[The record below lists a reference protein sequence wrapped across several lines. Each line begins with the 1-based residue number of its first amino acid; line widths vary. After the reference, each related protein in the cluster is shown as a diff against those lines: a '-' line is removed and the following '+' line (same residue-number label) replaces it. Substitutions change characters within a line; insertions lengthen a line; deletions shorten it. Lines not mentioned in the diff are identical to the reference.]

1 MKNSTSKLSPAKLN
15 NATGKTLE
23 KTHMLPNSQ
32 QKAREICHVYHMKL
46 RSGLIIRKEACY
58 FEKESTKKYSQKSRR
73 KHERYFSAAVRNG
86 LPGLV
91 GLKGASFKASGEP
104 LNIESTKE
112 ISPVEISHASLSTF
126 NDQSVSFKVLKD
138 GRYVINVEDSGKFE
152 ENDKM
157 LLRYYESPRSSSES
171 GDGVDGKLL
180 MVDMSPVK
188 DKDIRLHANE
198 QNHCVKLEKC
208 QAPLPPAVFFVVH
221 QKASDYVSFECK
233 NQPGTYIGV
242 KDNQLALLEGEKNDD
257 ENIMFK
263 LSKQEECGSWV
274 E

>member
-1 MKNSTSKLSPAKLN
+1 MKYSTSKISSAKLN
-15 NATGKTLE
+15 NATGKSLV
-23 KTHMLPNSQ
+23 KTQSQ
-32 QKAREICHVYHMKL
+32 QKTREICHIYHMKL
-46 RSGLIIRKEACY
+46 RSSCKVKACY
-58 FEKESTKKYSQKSRR
+58 FEKESTTKYLQKSRR
-73 KHERYFSAAVRNG
+73 KRHEGYSSAAVENRLG
-86 LPGLV
+86 PV
-91 GLKGASFKASGEP
+91 HARDSSFKALAEP
-104 LNIESTKE
+104 RSIESTKG
-112 ISPVEISHASLSTF
+112 ISPVTVAQASLSTF
-126 NDQSVSFKVLKD
+126 NDQSVRFKVLKD
-138 GRYVINVEDSGKFE
+138 GRYVINVEDSGKCE

-157 LLRYYESPRSSSES
+157 LLRYYESSRPSSES

-221 QKASDYVSFECK
+221 HKASDYVSFECK

-242 KDNQLALLEGEKNDD
+242 KNNQLALLEGEKNDD
-257 ENIMFK
+257 ENIMFR
-263 LSKQEECGSWV
+263 LSKQEECRSWI

>member
-1 MKNSTSKLSPAKLN
+1 MRPKMKYSTSKISPAKLN
-15 NATGKTLE
+15 NATGTPLVKTC
-23 KTHMLPNSQ
+23 KLPKSQ
-32 QKAREICHVYHMKL
+32 QKTKEICHVYHMKL
-46 RSGLIIRKEACY
+46 RSGFIIEKKACY
-58 FEKESTKKYSQKSRR
+58 FEKKSTKKYLQRSRFVKNQNSSEKLLQKRAKKFVHR
-73 KHERYFSAAVRNG
+73 IICLLTNLCVVLLTG
-86 LPGLV
+86 
-91 GLKGASFKASGEP
+91 
-104 LNIESTKE
+104 
-112 ISPVEISHASLSTF
+112 ISPVTESHASLSTF

-138 GRYVINVEDSGKFE
+138 GRYVINVEDSGKLQ

-157 LLRYYESPRSSSES
+157 LLRYYESPRSSNES

-188 DKDIRLHANE
+188 DKDIRLHANK

-208 QAPLPPAVFFVVH
+208 QDPLPPAVFFVVH

-242 KDNQLALLEGEKNDD
+242 KDNQLALIEGEKNDD

-263 LSKQEECGSWV
+263 VSKA
-274 E
+274 

>member
-1 MKNSTSKLSPAKLN
+1 MKYSTSKISPAKLN
-15 NATGKTLE
+15 NATGKSLV
-23 KTHMLPNSQ
+23 KTQSQ
-32 QKAREICHVYHMKL
+32 QKTREICHVYHMKL

-58 FEKESTKKYSQKSRR
+58 FEKESTKKYLQKSRR
-73 KHERYFSAAVRNG
+73 KQHEGHSSAAVKNNRSG
-86 LPGLV
+86 PV
-91 GLKGASFKASGEP
+91 GARGPSFKASAEP
-104 LNIESTKE
+104 RRSIESTNG
-112 ISPVEISHASLSTF
+112 ISPVEISQASLSTY

-138 GRYVINVEDSGKFE
+138 GRYVINVEDSGEFE
-152 ENDKM
+152 GNDKM
-157 LLRYYESPRSSSES
+157 LLRYYESSRSSSES

-188 DKDIRLHANE
+188 DTDIRLHANE

-208 QAPLPPAVFFVVH
+208 QAPLPPAVFFIVH
-221 QKASDYVSFECK
+221 EKASNYVSFECT

-242 KDNQLALLEGEKNDD
+242 KDNQLALLEGEKNND

-263 LSKQEECGSWV
+263 LSKQEEGGSRV

>member
-1 MKNSTSKLSPAKLN
+1 MKHSTSKISPAKSN
-15 NATGKTLE
+15 NATGKTLVKTRKLPKSQE
-23 KTHMLPNSQ
+23 KT
-32 QKAREICHVYHMKL
+32 REICHTYQMKL
-46 RSGLIIRKEACY
+46 RSGIIIGKTCY
-58 FEKESTKKYSQKSRR
+58 LEKESTKKYWQKSRR
-73 KHERYFSAAVRNG
+73 KHERDFSAAVRN
-86 LPGLV
+86 LPALV
-91 GLKGASFKASGEP
+91 GLRGASFEESAEP
-104 LNIESTKE
+104 LNTESIKG
-112 ISPVEISHASLSTF
+112 ISPVTESHASLSTF

-138 GRYVINVEDSGKFE
+138 GRYVINVEDSGKLQ

-157 LLRYYESPRSSSES
+157 LLRYYESPQSSSES

-188 DKDIRLHANE
+188 DTDIRLHANK

-242 KDNQLALLEGEKNDD
+242 KDNQLALLEREKNDD

-263 LSKQEECGSWV
+263 LSK
-274 E
+274 